1 MKADFDSEANA
12 LLIDLI
18 GVKRCDDAVE
28 IDDTCCHVALW
39 KGRVATIELLN
50 PADHLEFLRRAAER
64 FDLDSE
70 ALIAAAKAA
79 LAAPDRAVTVSDRLA
94 A

>member
-1 MKADFDSEANA
+1 MKAAFDTEANA

-18 GVKRCDDAVE
+18 GVGRCDDAVE
-28 IDDTCCHVALW
+28 IDDTFCHVALW

-50 PADHLEFLRRAAER
+50 PADHLELLGRAAER

-79 LAAPDRAVTVSDRLA
+79 LAAPDRAVTVSNQVA

>member
-1 MKADFDSEANA
+1 MKADFDSQANA

-18 GVKRCDDAVE
+18 DAGRCDDAIE
-28 IDDTCCHVALW
+28 IDDIYCHVALW

-50 PADHLEFLRRAAER
+50 PEDHLELLERAADR
-64 FDLDSE
+64 LDLDGE